1 MPSIMERIRNYLN
14 SQSGRQTRD
23 KARTMTRDPH
33 TRQRLR
39 HFVDQW
45 REQRHRR

>member
-1 MPSIMERIRNYLN
+1 MTTQMPSIMERIRNYLN
-14 SQSGRQTRD
+14 SQSGRQHRE
-23 KARTMTRDPH
+23 KARDPH

-45 REQRHRR
+45 RGQRHRH